1 MPHIVRAQV
10 VVGVLEVGTGAT
22 LHAFTTARFSLHAL
36 RPPSYTRL
44 YMMNWDLAFYPGL
57 LE

>member
-10 VVGVLEVGTGAT
+10 VVGVLEVGIGAT

-36 RPPSYTRL
+36 RHPTYTGL
-44 YMMNWDLAFYPGL
+44 YMMNWDLAFHLGL